1 VRSIIL
7 VPLLAALATAAPSS
21 GQGCCCAP
29 QTGAGCADVTC
40 QDAVCAIDDFCC
52 TIQWDATCV
61 DMANTACAAPLL
73 YCMDANDN
81 GEPDVCSA
89 VPLDPTDCDGDG
101 APDIERLGPFGANP
115 WVGADFGTR
124 VFETAANWS
133 LGRPGTLSNSS
144 VLMPFYP
151 EYPYDSLELQAGCD
165 NAVGTLSFT
174 SVASAGQIRDFRL
187 ELGNHT
193 LVVAGSYQVPQHLRF
208 AGDGSTRTQRAEIA
222 HGTVRNLSRA
232 WTQLA
237 IDDLYQFT
245 LDGVQ
250 FEATGLILTETPDRP
265 DRWSLV
271 LSQSDLALQ
280 GISFQLDPKRREE
293 NTETRLTLVE
303 ADVDLSGG
311 FADLTIPSYLDL
323 IVETPIGA
331 DPSTSESRILL
342 HPAGTLAL
350 SGGDGEWRPS
360 STSLRGALAVQGRVE
375 LAGSLDGV
383 LHCLDGDCADGVGS
397 LAATHLVYP
406 AGPDANMRWQVDL
419 SGRSTT
425 GPRVA
430 LEANASAD
438 IGGLLGLEWSLNTL
452 APPMPDYTFTILRN
466 HGTWAGLGRNF
477 DVVRVWPE
485 VLPTDFFVSVA
496 WDGGTDLKLTVNR
509 GSIISPSVQAGAS
522 FGLTPLKT
530 CAFEVPSGSGS
541 EIINLIGSEVPGR
554 PGKLV
559 VLDRQVDGSYA
570 PVTQTPIPAN
580 ARDMDVG
587 DLDGDGTLDVVTC
600 HNDPPMLVTHRLVGG
615 SFQTY
620 WTRDN
625 YIQGTQLNCVA
636 VLATSGAK
644 AGSKRPAGA
653 SVAVGKSSS
662 DGESVEVVEAN
673 SGSFESDNTLAGSAR
688 TIRGTDIDDDDDVDV
703 VAGGSS
709 TASSLTKSTL
719 VTNGFVQVL
728 RNQGGQLQAT
738 TAASTVGVPV
748 DMDVA
753 DLDADGLADVL
764 VACDNFPAGASFPVG
779 ARPSAALLRGA
790 PSGLRPPTPLDP
802 GDPSAVGVGVR
813 VVDADVDGK
822 PDIAVSWQGAAS
834 GGASIFPIR
843 DRRTEGGLALGRS
856 LPIVSG
862 RPVIGL
868 ARDGRGSLITVAM
881 PAVFS
886 DSVDLIATDFSAPAI
901 PGDLDGSGSVDAG
914 DIGSLLILFGPC
926 TPGDPCPGD
935 LDGSGEVDAGDIGS
949 LLILFS

>member
-1 VRSIIL
+1 MV
-7 VPLLAALATAAPSS
+7 
-21 GQGCCCAP
+21 
-29 QTGAGCADVTC
+29 
-40 QDAVCAIDDFCC
+40 
-52 TIQWDATCV
+52 
-61 DMANTACAAPLL
+61 
-73 YCMDANDN
+73 
-81 GEPDVCSA
+81 
-89 VPLDPTDCDGDG
+89 
-101 APDIERLGPFGANP
+101 
-115 WVGADFGTR
+115 
-124 VFETAANWS
+124 
-133 LGRPGTLSNSS
+133 
-144 VLMPFYP
+144 MPFYAQ
-151 EYPYDSLELQAGCD
+151 YPYDSLELQAGCD
-165 NAVGTLSFT
+165 NAMGSLSFT
-174 SVASAGQIRDFRL
+174 SVASNAQIRDFRL

-193 LVVAGSYQVPQHLRF
+193 LVVGGSYQVPQHLRF
-208 AGDGSTRTQRAEIA
+208 SGDGSTRTQRAEIA
-222 HGTVRNLSRA
+222 HGTLRNLSRA

-245 LDGVQ
+245 LNGVQ
-250 FEATGLILTETPDRP
+250 LEATGLVLTETPDRP

-271 LSQSDLALQ
+271 LSQSDLALE

-293 NTETRLTLVE
+293 NTETRITLVE
-303 ADVDLSGG
+303 ADIDLSGG
-311 FADLTIPSYLDL
+311 FADLTIPSFLDL

-331 DPSTSESRILL
+331 DPAISESRVLL

-375 LAGSLDGV
+375 LAGSLDGI
-383 LHCLDGDCADGVGS
+383 LHCLDGNCAGGVGS
-397 LAATHLVYP
+397 LSATHLVYP

-419 SGRSTT
+419 SGLSPT

-438 IGGLLGLEWSLNTL
+438 IGGLLGLEWSLNPL
-452 APPMPDYTFTILRN
+452 APPMPDYTFTVLRN
-466 HGTWAGLGRNF
+466 HGTWEGLGRNF

-485 VLPTDFFVSVA
+485 VLPSDFFVSVA

-509 GSIISPSVQAGAS
+509 APLISPSVQAGAS
-522 FGLTPLKT
+522 FGLIPRKTLAFPL
-530 CAFEVPSGSGS
+530 ASGSGS
-541 EIINLIGSEVPGR
+541 EILNLIGSDVPGR
-554 PGKLV
+554 PSKLV
-559 VLDRQVDGSYA
+559 LLDRQPDGSYA
-570 PVTQTPIPAN
+570 QVAQATIPPN

-587 DLDGDGTLDVVTC
+587 DLDDDGILDIVTC
-600 HNDPPMLVTHRLVGG
+600 HNNPPLLVAHRFVGG

-625 YIQGTQLNCVA
+625 YGQTTQLNCVA
-636 VLATSGAK
+636 VLAAAGAK
-644 AGSKRPAGA
+644 SGEKRPAGV
-653 SVAVGKSSS
+653 SVAVGKSSP
-662 DGESVEVVEAN
+662 DGESVEVVQSN
-673 SGSFESDNTLAGSAR
+673 SGSFESDSTLAGSAR
-688 TIRGTDIDDDDDVDV
+688 TIRGTDVDDDDDVDV

-738 TAASTVGVPV
+738 TATATVGVPV

-790 PSGLRPPTPLDP
+790 PTGLRPPTPLDP

-813 VVDADVDGK
+813 VVDADLDGK
-822 PDIAVSWQGAAS
+822 PDIAISWQGVTS
-834 GGASIFPIR
+834 GGASVFPIR
-843 DRRTEGGLALGRS
+843 ARQTEGGLALGRS
-856 LPIVSG
+856 LPLVSG
-862 RPVIGL
+862 RPVLGL
-868 ARDGRGSLITVAM
+868 ALDGQGSLITVTM
-881 PAVFS
+881 PPALTG
-886 DSVDLIATDFSAPAI
+886 SVELIPTDFSAPPI

-926 TPGDPCPGD
+926 TPGEPCPGD
-935 LDGSGEVDAGDIGS
+935 LDASGEVDAGDIGS